1 MAVEQRLQDGSTFN
15 LQSFG
20 QKGFDIINTTST
32 DGDWVAITVLNDATV
47 GTNKIVCDSGSE
59 ISSGTSLSTGITI
72 YGKFTKIH
80 LSAGSVIAYKRQ

>member
-1 MAVEQRLQDGSTFN
+1 MAIKQRLQSGSEFH

-20 QKGFDIINTTST
+20 QKGFDIIKLTST
-32 DGDWVAITVLNDATV
+32 DGDWVAITVLDDATV

-59 ISSGTSLSTGITI
+59 IESGTSLPTGLTI